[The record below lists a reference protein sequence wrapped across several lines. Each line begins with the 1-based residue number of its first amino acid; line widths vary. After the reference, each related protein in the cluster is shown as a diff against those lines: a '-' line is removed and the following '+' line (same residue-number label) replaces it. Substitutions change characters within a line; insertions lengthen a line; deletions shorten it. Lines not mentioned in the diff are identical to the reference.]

1 MDHIHNL
8 TQIDKWFLY
17 KLRKIVY
24 TEQELATYNKYENL
38 STKTNCIMGRISS
51 NSNLK
56 IERAGLIRE
65 GNDDWAMPVH
75 GRNCVIF
82 RCVTLRYKYTKSN
95 YTY

>member
-24 TEQELATYNKYENL
+24 TEQELATYNKYDNL

-56 IERAGLIRE
+56 IERAGLIRD
-65 GNDDWAMPVH
+65 GNDDWAMPVRGFPLH
-75 GRNCVIF
+75 YVKR
-82 RCVTLRYKYTKSN
+82 RTKSSYN
-95 YTY
+95 YTTGSV